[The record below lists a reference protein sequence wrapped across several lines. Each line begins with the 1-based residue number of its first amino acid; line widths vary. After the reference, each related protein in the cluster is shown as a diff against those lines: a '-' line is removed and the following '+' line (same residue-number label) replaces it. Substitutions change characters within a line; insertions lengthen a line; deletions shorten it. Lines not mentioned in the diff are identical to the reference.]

1 MSCTVL
7 RSTNV
12 VDQSINVFPPSGYV
26 SVVRIVRN
34 YDVEN
39 GKVMK
44 FRSDAQKYFKAVGGT
59 ITCPAQGVIDPVTE
73 IVLSSREIYF
83 KLDEGREFAY
93 LAWKD
98 ADRIMGANN
107 DDGGTF
113 YGAFVDYSLGLHA
126 ADVVTINGICIA
138 NGDFN
143 QRVNTWDVSEVVD
156 AAYTFADAI
165 NFDREINW
173 YAPKIQWINNF
184 LYGARK
190 FNKNITL
197 RAAKPKSVRSLLDG
211 ASSFNSMINI
221 DTSECADFGNMLAGC
236 LKFNQSIA
244 NLSVKSATIID
255 NFFYAT
261 KEFNQPIDW
270 GYMPQLT
277 QANYVFAESNFNNT
291 IKFNAPNLI
300 TVSGWFSNNTKFNSK
315 ITVGFGN
322 VTSMAFM
329 FWYASSFNQ
338 PINDWDIRKVESFV
352 GFLTAAT
359 SFNQDLS
366 SWPSKFNV
374 NAVIEGVS
382 VAPNWST
389 ENYDKYLNALWL
401 DVGTTRKNE
410 WQNSLGPRTVLAS
423 VKRSAASKDAVS
435 GLTGA
440 GWTIIDGGLA

>member
-1 MSCTVL
+1 MSCTVF
-7 RSTNV
+7 RSTNT
-12 VDQSINVFPPSGYV
+12 VDQSINVFPPNGYV

-39 GKVMK
+39 GNVFK
-44 FRSDAQKYFKAVGGT
+44 FRTDAQKYFKAVGGT
-59 ITCPAQGVIDPVTE
+59 ITCPALGVIDPVTE
-73 IVLSSREIYF
+73 IALSSREIYF

-113 YGAFVDYSLGLHA
+113 YGAYADYTLGLHTA
-126 ADVVTINGICIA
+126 GVVSINGICIA
-138 NGDFN
+138 NGNFN

-173 YAPKIQWINNF
+173 YAPKVQWLHNF

-190 FNKNITL
+190 FNKDITL
-197 RAAKPKSVRSLLDG
+197 RSAKPASLRSFLDG
-211 ASSFNSMINI
+211 GASFNSKINI
-221 DTSECADFGNMLAGC
+221 DTSACADFGNMLAGC
-236 LKFNQSIA
+236 TKFNQP
-244 NLSVKSATIID
+244 LSSFSFKSATNID
-255 NFFYAT
+255 NLLYGT
-261 KEFNQPIDW
+261 KEFNQPIDF
-270 GYMPQLT
+270 GNMLQLT

-315 ITVGFGN
+315 ITGAFGS
-322 VTSMAFM
+322 VTNMSFM

-338 PINDWDIRKVESFV
+338 PINDWDIRKVETFV
-352 GFLTAAT
+352 GFLTSAT

-401 DVGTTRKNE
+401 DVGTTRKTE

-423 VKRSAASKDAVS
+423 VKRSAASQDAVS